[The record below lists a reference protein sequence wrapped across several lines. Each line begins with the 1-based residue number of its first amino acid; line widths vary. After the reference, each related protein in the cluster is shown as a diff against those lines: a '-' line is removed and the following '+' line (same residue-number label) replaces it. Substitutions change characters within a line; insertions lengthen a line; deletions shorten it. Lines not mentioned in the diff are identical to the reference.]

1 MVSMASLV
9 SHGHVTQRQ
18 AGLFGMV
25 AAAFAAIAHDVPP
38 AAASVMATLFACA
51 VFQVRCD
58 DCLGP
63 EAPAIAHRCSAF
75 AHMVSGG
82 GRRLQQEVL
91 FMREQLGL
99 PPL

>member
-1 MVSMASLV
+1 MSIVSLV
-9 SHGHVTQRQ
+9 EHGHATQRQ

-25 AAAFAAIAHDVPP
+25 AAAFAAIAHDVSA
-38 AAASVMATLFACA
+38 AAASVLATLLACA

-63 EAPAIAHRCSAF
+63 EAPAIAQRCSAF
-75 AHMVSGG
+75 KHMVNGG
-82 GRRLQQEVL
+82 GRRLHQEVL
-91 FMREQLGL
+91 FIREQLGL